1 MSKNKKETFMQ
12 GIVALIFSQIIIKCV
27 GLLYRLYLTNKEG
40 FGDRGNAIYGSGF
53 QIYALLLTLSSVG
66 VPSAISKLISEKTA
80 VGDNKGA
87 HRIFKISLVTFGIIG
102 FIGTCILFFKA
113 KFIAITWLQIP
124 EAELTLIALSPSIFF
139 VSIAS
144 TIRGYFNGK
153 GLLKITAKSQTV
165 EQIFKTT
172 LTIVIVEIV
181 GIFSN
186 LNTEIMAAA
195 ANLATALSTVVS
207 FSYLIM
213 YYILKRKEMYQEIRS
228 SVNVKRERIKVIL
241 KRILAVSI
249 PISLSAIL
257 CAINKNIDS
266 VTVIRLLKTFITEE
280 QAKIQYGILN
290 GKVDT
295 LITLPLSFNIAF
307 ATVLVPAVAGYMA
320 NGQKQKAKEKIS
332 FSILISIL
340 IGIPCTI
347 GMYAYSK
354 EILELLFPNASA
366 GVSILQISSITIIFT
381 MLMQTITGAL
391 QGIGK
396 VILPVISLIIGV
408 TCKLIVN
415 LILIRIPAIGI
426 NGAVIGTIV
435 CYVIADGISL
445 YGLIKNAKLQLNF
458 IKMIIKPIFISA
470 LMIVTSKTIYGY
482 LICIVSNNIATII
495 SLICAIIIYVLLVII
510 LKIFTENEILMFP
523 YGEKLYRILKKCKI
537 Y

>member
-1 MSKNKKETFMQ
+1 MRKNKKETFMQ
-12 GIVALIFSQIIIKCV
+12 GITALIFSQIIIKCV

-66 VPSAISKLISEKTA
+66 VPSAISKLVSEKTA
-80 VGDNKGA
+80 IGDNRGA
-87 HRIFKISLVTFGIIG
+87 HRIFKVSLITFGIIG

-113 KFIAITWLQIP
+113 ELIANSWLQMP

-181 GIFSN
+181 GIFSS

-195 ANLATALSTVVS
+195 ANLATALSTVMS

-213 YYILKRKEMYQEIRS
+213 YYMLKRKETYQEIES
-228 SVNVKRERIKVIL
+228 SITVKRERIKVIL

-249 PISLSAIL
+249 PISISAIL
-257 CAINKNIDS
+257 CAVNKNIDS
-266 VTVIRLLKTFITEE
+266 ITVIRLLKTFMEEE

-307 ATVLVPAVAGYMA
+307 ATVLVPAVAGYIA
-320 NGQKQKAKEKIS
+320 NGQKQRANEKIS

-354 EILELLFPNASA
+354 EILELLFPNASE
-366 GVSILQISSITIIFT
+366 GVRVLQLSSITIFFT

-391 QGIGK
+391 QGMGK
-396 VILPVISLIIGV
+396 VLLPVISLIIGV

-415 LILIRIPAIGI
+415 MILIRIPSIGI

-435 CYVIADGISL
+435 CYLIADLISL
-445 YGLIKNAKLQLNF
+445 YGLVKNSKMRFSLG
-458 IKMIIKPIFISA
+458 KMIIKPIFMSL
-470 LMIVTSKTIYGY
+470 LMIIISKVLYTN
-482 LICIVSNNIATII
+482 LVCIVSNNIATII
-495 SLICAIIIYVLLVII
+495 ALIFAIIIYITLVII
-510 LKIFTENEILMFP
+510 LKIFNENEILMFP
-523 YGEKLYRILKKCKI
+523 YGEKLYRILKKCRI